1 MKNITKLSTVALSLL
16 LCTACAAS
24 NTSTSKTQS
33 HHPKQTKLT
42 DKQKEEPKNK
52 EAADQ
57 EMHPQ
62 GAVDLTKYKAKP
74 VKDHGKKIDVGDGK
88 KMNIYTMGQG
98 KIPLVVFPGQA
109 EISPRYAYKNLLDRL
124 GKKYKI
130 YTVEPLG
137 YGLSDMTDKPRTIEN
152 ITKEIHT
159 ALEKVGVKNFYLMAH
174 SLGGIYG
181 LNYAKTYSNDV
192 KGFIGMDTS
201 TPNMEGDGTT
211 GESSASTLKWA
222 ESIPEVDKKTNEQ
235 YLSIGA
241 KKSGNKTERDEDR
254 RVSDNLHKMEKVKFP
269 KGMPAKYF
277 LANESAEDIKMRKKI
292 FPKLKSWEQQHIDLS
307 EDPKDVSVETLDASH
322 LIYHTQYKH
331 MAKAIDEWIQSHKK

>member
-74 VKDHGKKIDVGDGK
+74 VKDYGKKIDVGDGK

-241 KKSGNKTERDEDR
+241 KKSGNKTERDKDR

-331 MAKAIDEWIQSHKK
+331 MAKAIDGFIQSHQK

>member
-74 VKDHGKKIDVGDGK
+74 VKDYGKKIDVGDGK
-88 KMNIYTMGQG
+88 KMNIYETGQG
-98 KIPLVVFPGQA
+98 KIPIVFIPGQA
-109 EISPRYAYKNLLDRL
+109 EISPRYAYKNLIERL
-124 GKKYKI
+124 SKKYKI

-137 YGLSDMTDKPRTIEN
+137 YGLSDIPTKPRTLEN

-159 ALEKVGVKNFYLMAH
+159 GLNKIGVKNFYLAAH
-174 SLGGIYG
+174 SLGGMYS
-181 LNYAKTYSNDV
+181 LNYAKNYPEEV
-192 KGFIGMDTS
+192 RGFIGMDTS
-201 TPNMEGDGTT
+201 TPWMEGEQKTKYDP
-211 GESSASTLKWA
+211 ESAKWA

-331 MAKAIDEWIQSHKK
+331 MAKAIDEWIQSHEK